1 MKTQGIILGLLAT
14 LFLSF
19 VAVQLLIAEQYGIS
33 AVFIGML
40 LLAVYGI
47 ICEIKEYKEDDK

>member
-1 MKTQGIILGLLAT
+1 MKAQGIIFGALAT

-40 LLAVYGI
+40 LLVVYGI
-47 ICEIKEYKEDDK
+47 ICEIKQCKEDDK